1 LKYFGTLPVI
11 TLKMPKKSGHL
22 GINSIKYYI
31 SQNSVYTYRMEKAT
45 RTKNRIMLPTFGA
58 ELFTYLKDVNDHES
72 FTASMRLKDVLSE
85 RLKNEINSWFSVPA
99 IPELDR
105 TLLRKITN
113 SLLSAGTIGEKRTKD
128 ALSEIRFER
137 SNLNL
142 EMNVAIATEK
152 LREWSRDFRSAKGFL
167 DHQYK
172 CINSFLRIQKTTN
185 DENVRNLLKMEIAS
199 QSDFIAWQKILEEY
213 WNQKGIIK
221 QNLRNSYENIFRL
234 FMSSFDDQIQNGLYH
249 KLLDQNWQK
258 YIDSSVFEF
267 STNND
272 HQLVEEDSSKRM
284 NPEES
289 AFEIDLRI
297 EGGEIF
303 YHILCN
309 RLNELQASELRF
321 KIALAISRTELFK
334 DLMFSV
340 SIISSDIPVILIRV
354 DAKSDE
360 EELARMVMLLE
371 EVIERSKLPN

>member
-1 LKYFGTLPVI
+1 
-11 TLKMPKKSGHL
+11 
-22 GINSIKYYI
+22 
-31 SQNSVYTYRMEKAT
+31 MEKVT
-45 RTKNRIMLPTFGA
+45 RPRNRIALPTFGA

-85 RLKNEINSWFSVPA
+85 RVKNEINGWFLVPS

-128 ALSEIRFER
+128 ALSEIRFDS
-137 SNLNL
+137 SNLKL
-142 EMNVAIATEK
+142 EMNVALATEK

-185 DENVRNLLKMEIAS
+185 DENVRNLLKMEITS
-199 QSDFIAWQKILEEY
+199 RSDFSTWQKNLEEY

-234 FMSSFDDQIQNGLYH
+234 FMGSFDEQIQNGLYH

-258 YIDSSVFEF
+258 YIDSSIFETPSSSYQHLEEEYL
-267 STNND
+267 STKED
-272 HQLVEEDSSKRM
+272 HKEL
-284 NPEES
+284 P
-289 AFEIDLRI
+289 FEINLRI

-321 KIALAISRTELFK
+321 KIALAISRTTVFK
-334 DLMFSV
+334 DLTFSV
-340 SIISSDIPVILIRV
+340 SLLTSDVPVILIRV

>member
-1 LKYFGTLPVI
+1 
-11 TLKMPKKSGHL
+11 
-22 GINSIKYYI
+22 
-31 SQNSVYTYRMEKAT
+31 MEKVT
-45 RTKNRIMLPTFGA
+45 RPRNRIALPTFGA

-85 RLKNEINSWFSVPA
+85 RVKNEINSWFLVPS

-128 ALSEIRFER
+128 ALSEIRFD
-137 SNLNL
+137 SGNLKL
-142 EMNVAIATEK
+142 DMNVAVATEK

-185 DENVRNLLKMEIAS
+185 DENVRILLKMEITSHA
-199 QSDFIAWQKILEEY
+199 DFTKWQKNLEEY

-234 FMSSFDDQIQNGLYH
+234 FMGSFDDQIQNGLYH

-258 YIDSSVFEF
+258 YIDPSVFEIPSSSYQDLAEEF
-267 STNND
+267 LSTK
-272 HQLVEEDSSKRM
+272 VENKEL
-284 NPEES
+284 P
-289 AFEIDLRI
+289 FEIDLRI

-321 KIALAISRTELFK
+321 KIALAISRTALFK
-334 DLMFSV
+334 DLTFSV
-340 SIISSDIPVILIRV
+340 SLVSSDVPVILIRV

-360 EELARMVMLLE
+360 EKLAKMVVLLE
-371 EVIERSKLPN
+371 DVIERSKLPN

>member
-1 LKYFGTLPVI
+1 
-11 TLKMPKKSGHL
+11 
-22 GINSIKYYI
+22 
-31 SQNSVYTYRMEKAT
+31 MEKAT
-45 RTKNRIMLPTFGA
+45 RTKNRITLPTFGA

-85 RLKNEINSWFSVPA
+85 RLKSEINGWFSVPA

-128 ALSEIRFER
+128 ALSEIRFDS
-137 SNLNL
+137 SNLKI
-142 EMNVAIATEK
+142 EMNVAMATEK

-185 DENVRNLLKMEIAS
+185 DENVRVLLKMEITS
-199 QSDFIAWQKILEEY
+199 HSDFCGWQKILEEY

-234 FMSSFDDQIQNGLYH
+234 FMGSFDEQIQNGLYH

-258 YIDSSVFEF
+258 YIDSSVFEIPAD
-267 STNND
+267 ND
-272 HQLVEEDSSKRM
+272 QTLVEQYSSPSTDYKEL
-284 NPEES
+284 P
-289 AFEIDLRI
+289 FEIDLRI

-321 KIALAISRTELFK
+321 KIALAISRTALFK
-334 DLMFSV
+334 DLTFSV
-340 SIISSDIPVILIRV
+340 SIIHSDVPVILIRV

-360 EELARMVMLLE
+360 VELARMIKLLE
-371 EVIERSKLPN
+371 EVIERSKLTN

>member
-1 LKYFGTLPVI
+1 
-11 TLKMPKKSGHL
+11 
-22 GINSIKYYI
+22 
-31 SQNSVYTYRMEKAT
+31 MEKAT
-45 RTKNRIMLPTFGA
+45 RTKNRIALPTFGA

-85 RLKNEINSWFSVPA
+85 RLKNEINGWFSVPA

-128 ALSEIRFER
+128 ALSEIRFEH

-142 EMNVAIATEK
+142 EMNVTIATEK

-185 DENVRNLLKMEIAS
+185 DENVRNLLRMEIAS
-199 QSDFIAWQKILEEY
+199 HADFIAWQKILEEY
-213 WNQKGIIK
+213 WNQKEIIK

-234 FMSSFDDQIQNGLYH
+234 FMGTFDDQIQNGLYH
-249 KLLDQNWQK
+249 KLLDQNGQK
-258 YIDSSVFEF
+258 YIDSSVFEL
-267 STNND
+267 STTDD
-272 HQLVEEDSSKRM
+272 HQLVEEDSSISLVPK
-284 NPEES
+284 EL

-340 SIISSDIPVILIRV
+340 SLISSDVPVILIRA

-360 EELARMVMLLE
+360 EELGRMVLLLE

>member
-1 LKYFGTLPVI
+1 
-11 TLKMPKKSGHL
+11 
-22 GINSIKYYI
+22 
-31 SQNSVYTYRMEKAT
+31 MEKAT
-45 RTKNRIMLPTFGA
+45 RSKNRIVLPTFGA

-72 FTASMRLKDVLSE
+72 FTASRRLKDVLSE

-128 ALSEIRFER
+128 ALSEIRFEP

-142 EMNVAIATEK
+142 EMNVTTATEK

-199 QSDFIAWQKILEEY
+199 HSDFSAWQKMLEEY
-213 WNQKGIIK
+213 WNQKGIVK
-221 QNLRNSYENIFRL
+221 QNLRNSYENIFRV
-234 FMSSFDDQIQNGLYH
+234 FMGSFDDQIQNGLYH

-258 YIDSSVFEF
+258 YIDSSVFEL
-267 STNND
+267 SSND
-272 HQLVEEDSSKRM
+272 DHRLVEEYALLNIDRKEL
-284 NPEES
+284 P
-289 AFEIDLRI
+289 FEIDLRI

-303 YHILCN
+303 YHVLCN

-321 KIALAISRTELFK
+321 KIALAISRTAIFK
-334 DLMFSV
+334 NLMFSV
-340 SIISSDIPVILIRV
+340 SLISSDVPVILIRV

>member
-1 LKYFGTLPVI
+1 
-11 TLKMPKKSGHL
+11 
-22 GINSIKYYI
+22 
-31 SQNSVYTYRMEKAT
+31 MEKAT
-45 RTKNRIMLPTFGA
+45 RTKNRITLPTFGA

-85 RLKNEINSWFSVPA
+85 RLKNEINGWFSVPA

-185 DENVRNLLKMEIAS
+185 DENVRSLLKMEISS
-199 QSDFIAWQKILEEY
+199 QADFIAWQKILEEY

-234 FMSSFDDQIQNGLYH
+234 FMGSFDDQIQNGLYH

-258 YIDSSVFEF
+258 YIDSSVFEL
-267 STNND
+267 SINDD
-272 HQLVEEDSSKRM
+272 HQLVEEDSSMRM
-284 NPEES
+284 DLKEL

-340 SIISSDIPVILIRV
+340 SLISSDVPVILIRV

-360 EELARMVMLLE
+360 EELAQMVVLLE

>member
-1 LKYFGTLPVI
+1 
-11 TLKMPKKSGHL
+11 
-22 GINSIKYYI
+22 
-31 SQNSVYTYRMEKAT
+31 MEKAT
-45 RTKNRIMLPTFGA
+45 RTKNRIALPTFGA

-85 RLKNEINSWFSVPA
+85 RLKNEINGWFSVPA

-128 ALSEIRFER
+128 ALSEIRFEH

-142 EMNVAIATEK
+142 EMNVTIATEK

-185 DENVRNLLKMEIAS
+185 DENVRNLLRMEIAS
-199 QSDFIAWQKILEEY
+199 HADFIAWQKILEEY
-213 WNQKGIIK
+213 WNQKEIIK

-234 FMSSFDDQIQNGLYH
+234 FMGTFDDQIQNGLYH

-258 YIDSSVFEF
+258 YIDSSVFEL
-267 STNND
+267 STND
-272 HQLVEEDSSKRM
+272 DYQLVEEDSSISMVPK
-284 NPEES
+284 EL

-321 KIALAISRTELFK
+321 KIALAISRTESFK

-340 SIISSDIPVILIRV
+340 SLISSDVPVILIRA

-360 EELARMVMLLE
+360 EELGRMVLLLE
-371 EVIERSKLPN
+371 EVIESSKLPN

>member
-1 LKYFGTLPVI
+1 
-11 TLKMPKKSGHL
+11 
-22 GINSIKYYI
+22 
-31 SQNSVYTYRMEKAT
+31 MEKAT
-45 RTKNRIMLPTFGA
+45 RTKNRITLPTFGA

-85 RLKNEINSWFSVPA
+85 RLKNEINGWFSVPA

-185 DENVRNLLKMEIAS
+185 DENVRSLLKMEIAS
-199 QSDFIAWQKILEEY
+199 QADFIAWQKILEEY

-234 FMSSFDDQIQNGLYH
+234 FMGSFDEKIQNGLYH
-249 KLLDQNWQK
+249 KLLDRNWQK
-258 YIDSSVFEF
+258 YIDSSVFEL
-267 STNND
+267 STSNV
-272 HQLVEEDSSKRM
+272 HQLVEEDSSMRM
-284 NPEES
+284 DLKEL

-334 DLMFSV
+334 DLTFSV
-340 SIISSDIPVILIRV
+340 SLISSDVLIILIRV

-360 EELARMVMLLE
+360 EELAQMVVLLE

>member
-1 LKYFGTLPVI
+1 
-11 TLKMPKKSGHL
+11 
-22 GINSIKYYI
+22 
-31 SQNSVYTYRMEKAT
+31 MEKAT
-45 RTKNRIMLPTFGA
+45 RTKNRIALPTFGA

-85 RLKNEINSWFSVPA
+85 RLKSEINGWFSVPA

-128 ALSEIRFER
+128 ALSEIRFDS
-137 SNLNL
+137 SNLKI
-142 EMNVAIATEK
+142 EMNVAMATEK

-185 DENVRNLLKMEIAS
+185 DENVRVLLKMEITS
-199 QSDFIAWQKILEEY
+199 HSDFCAWQKILEEY

-234 FMSSFDDQIQNGLYH
+234 FMGSFDEQIQNGLYH

-258 YIDSSVFEF
+258 YIDSSVFEI
-267 STNND
+267 STDND
-272 HQLVEEDSSKRM
+272 QTLVEQYSSPSTDYKEL
-284 NPEES
+284 P
-289 AFEIDLRI
+289 FEIDLRI

-321 KIALAISRTELFK
+321 KIALAISRTALFK
-334 DLMFSV
+334 DLTFSV
-340 SIISSDIPVILIRV
+340 SIIHSDVPVILIRV

-360 EELARMVMLLE
+360 VELARMIKLLE
-371 EVIERSKLPN
+371 EVIEGSKLTN

>member
-1 LKYFGTLPVI
+1 
-11 TLKMPKKSGHL
+11 
-22 GINSIKYYI
+22 
-31 SQNSVYTYRMEKAT
+31 MEKAT
-45 RTKNRIMLPTFGA
+45 RSKNRIVLPTFGA

-72 FTASMRLKDVLSE
+72 FTASRRLKDVLSE
-85 RLKNEINSWFSVPA
+85 RLKNEINSWFSVPT

-128 ALSEIRFER
+128 ALSEIRFEP
-137 SNLNL
+137 SSLNL
-142 EMNVAIATEK
+142 EMNVATATEK

-199 QSDFIAWQKILEEY
+199 HSDFSAWQKMLEEY
-213 WNQKGIIK
+213 WNQKGIVK
-221 QNLRNSYENIFRL
+221 QNLRNSYENTFRL
-234 FMSSFDDQIQNGLYH
+234 FMGSFDDQIQNGLYH

-258 YIDSSVFEF
+258 YIDSSVFEL
-267 STNND
+267 SSND
-272 HQLVEEDSSKRM
+272 DHRLVEEYALLNIDRKEL
-284 NPEES
+284 P
-289 AFEIDLRI
+289 FEIDLRI

-303 YHILCN
+303 YHVLCN

-321 KIALAISRTELFK
+321 KIALAISRTAIFK

-340 SIISSDIPVILIRV
+340 SLIRSDVPVILIRV

-360 EELARMVMLLE
+360 EELARMVILLE

>member
-1 LKYFGTLPVI
+1 
-11 TLKMPKKSGHL
+11 
-22 GINSIKYYI
+22 
-31 SQNSVYTYRMEKAT
+31 MEKAT
-45 RTKNRIMLPTFGA
+45 RTKNRIALPTFGA

-85 RLKNEINSWFSVPA
+85 RLKNEINGWFSVPT

-128 ALSEIRFER
+128 ALSEIRFEH
-137 SNLNL
+137 SNLKL
-142 EMNVAIATEK
+142 EMNVTIATEK

-185 DENVRNLLKMEIAS
+185 DENVRNLLRMEIAS
-199 QSDFIAWQKILEEY
+199 HADFIAWQKILEEY
-213 WNQKGIIK
+213 WNQKEIIK

-234 FMSSFDDQIQNGLYH
+234 FMGTFDDQIQNGLYH

-258 YIDSSVFEF
+258 YIDSSVFEL
-267 STNND
+267 STHGD
-272 HQLVEEDSSKRM
+272 YQLVEEGSSISMISK
-284 NPEES
+284 EL

-340 SIISSDIPVILIRV
+340 SLISSDVPVILIRA

-360 EELARMVMLLE
+360 EELARMVLLLE

>member
-1 LKYFGTLPVI
+1 
-11 TLKMPKKSGHL
+11 
-22 GINSIKYYI
+22 
-31 SQNSVYTYRMEKAT
+31 MEKAT
-45 RTKNRIMLPTFGA
+45 RSKNRIVLPTFGA
-58 ELFTYLKDVNDHES
+58 ELFTYLKDVNDRES
-72 FTASMRLKDVLSE
+72 FTASRRLKDVLSE

-128 ALSEIRFER
+128 ALSEIRFEP
-137 SNLNL
+137 SSLNV
-142 EMNVAIATEK
+142 EINVTTATEK

-185 DENVRNLLKMEIAS
+185 DENVRNLLKMEIATH
-199 QSDFIAWQKILEEY
+199 SDFCAWQKMLEEY
-213 WNQKGIIK
+213 WNQKGIVK
-221 QNLRNSYENIFRL
+221 QNLRNSYENVFRL
-234 FMSSFDDQIQNGLYH
+234 FMGSFDDQIQNGLYH

-258 YIDSSVFEF
+258 YIDSSVFEL
-267 STNND
+267 SSNEE
-272 HQLVEEDSSKRM
+272 HRLVEDYASLNIDRKEL
-284 NPEES
+284 P
-289 AFEIDLRI
+289 FEIDLRI

-321 KIALAISRTELFK
+321 KIALAISRTAIFK

-340 SIISSDIPVILIRV
+340 SLISSDVPVILIRV

-360 EELARMVMLLE
+360 AELARMVMLLE

>member
-1 LKYFGTLPVI
+1 
-11 TLKMPKKSGHL
+11 
-22 GINSIKYYI
+22 
-31 SQNSVYTYRMEKAT
+31 MEKAT

>member
-1 LKYFGTLPVI
+1 
-11 TLKMPKKSGHL
+11 
-22 GINSIKYYI
+22 
-31 SQNSVYTYRMEKAT
+31 MEKAT
-45 RTKNRIMLPTFGA
+45 RTKNRITLPTFGA

-85 RLKNEINSWFSVPA
+85 RLKNEINSWFSIPA

-113 SLLSAGTIGEKRTKD
+113 SLLSAGAIGEKRTKD
-128 ALSEIRFER
+128 ALSEIRFDT
-137 SNLNL
+137 NKLNL
-142 EMNVAIATEK
+142 EMNVTTATEK

-185 DENVRNLLKMEIAS
+185 DENVRNLLKMEITS
-199 QSDFIAWQKILEEY
+199 HSDFSTWQKSLEEY
-213 WNQKGIIK
+213 WNKKGIVK

-234 FMSSFDDQIQNGLYH
+234 FMGSFDEQIQNGLYH

-258 YIDSSVFEF
+258 YIDSSVFETF
-267 STNND
+267 PNSEVLLDEESSSTNIEYKV
-272 HQLVEEDSSKRM
+272 L
-284 NPEES
+284 P
-289 AFEIDLRI
+289 FEIDLRI

-321 KIALAISRTELFK
+321 KIALAISRTALFK

-340 SIISSDIPVILIRV
+340 SLISSDVPVILIRV

-360 EELARMVMLLE
+360 EELARMVRLLE

>member
-1 LKYFGTLPVI
+1 
-11 TLKMPKKSGHL
+11 
-22 GINSIKYYI
+22 
-31 SQNSVYTYRMEKAT
+31 MEKVT
-45 RTKNRIMLPTFGA
+45 RTKNRIALPTFGA

-85 RLKNEINSWFSVPA
+85 RLKNEINGWFSVPA

-128 ALSEIRFER
+128 ALSEIRFEH

-142 EMNVAIATEK
+142 EMNVTIATEK

-185 DENVRNLLKMEIAS
+185 DENVRNLLRMEIAS
-199 QSDFIAWQKILEEY
+199 HADFIAWQKILEEY
-213 WNQKGIIK
+213 WNQKEIIK

-234 FMSSFDDQIQNGLYH
+234 FMGTFDDQIQNGLYH

-258 YIDSSVFEF
+258 YIDSSVFEL
-267 STNND
+267 STND
-272 HQLVEEDSSKRM
+272 DYQLVEEDSSISMVPK
-284 NPEES
+284 EL

-340 SIISSDIPVILIRV
+340 SLISSDVPVILIRA

-360 EELARMVMLLE
+360 EELGRMVLLLE
-371 EVIERSKLPN
+371 EVIESSKLPN

>member
-1 LKYFGTLPVI
+1 
-11 TLKMPKKSGHL
+11 
-22 GINSIKYYI
+22 
-31 SQNSVYTYRMEKAT
+31 MEKAT
-45 RTKNRIMLPTFGA
+45 RTKNRIALPTFGA

-85 RLKNEINSWFSVPA
+85 RLKNEINGWFSVPA

-128 ALSEIRFER
+128 ALSEIRFEP
-137 SNLNL
+137 SSLNL
-142 EMNVAIATEK
+142 EMNVTIATEK

-185 DENVRNLLKMEIAS
+185 DENVRNLLKMEIS
-199 QSDFIAWQKILEEY
+199 SHSDFSAWQKMLEEY

-234 FMSSFDDQIQNGLYH
+234 FMGFFDDQIQNGLYH

-258 YIDSSVFEF
+258 YIDSSVFQL
-267 STNND
+267 SSND
-272 HQLVEEDSSKRM
+272 DHRLVDEYPSLNMDRKEL
-284 NPEES
+284 P
-289 AFEIDLRI
+289 FEIDLRI
-297 EGGEIF
+297 EGGKIF

-321 KIALAISRTELFK
+321 KIALAISRTALFK

-340 SIISSDIPVILIRV
+340 SLISSDVPVILIRV

-360 EELARMVMLLE
+360 EELARMVILLE

>member
-1 LKYFGTLPVI
+1 
-11 TLKMPKKSGHL
+11 
-22 GINSIKYYI
+22 
-31 SQNSVYTYRMEKAT
+31 MEKAT
-45 RTKNRIMLPTFGA
+45 RTKNRITLPTFGA

-85 RLKNEINSWFSVPA
+85 RLKNEINSWFSIPA

-113 SLLSAGTIGEKRTKD
+113 SLLSAGAIGEKRTKD
-128 ALSEIRFER
+128 ALSEIRFDT
-137 SNLNL
+137 NKLNL
-142 EMNVAIATEK
+142 EMNVTTATEK

-185 DENVRNLLKMEIAS
+185 DENVRNLLKMEITS
-199 QSDFIAWQKILEEY
+199 HSDFSTWQKSLEEY
-213 WNQKGIIK
+213 WNKKGIVK

-234 FMSSFDDQIQNGLYH
+234 FMGSFDEQIQNGLYH

-258 YIDSSVFEF
+258 YIDSSVFETCPNSEVLLDEESS
-267 STNND
+267 STNIEYKV
-272 HQLVEEDSSKRM
+272 L
-284 NPEES
+284 P
-289 AFEIDLRI
+289 FEIDLRI

-321 KIALAISRTELFK
+321 KIALAISRTALFK

-340 SIISSDIPVILIRV
+340 SLISSDVPVILIRV

-360 EELARMVMLLE
+360 EELARMVRLLE

>member
-1 LKYFGTLPVI
+1 MF
-11 TLKMPKKSGHL
+11 
-22 GINSIKYYI
+22 SIKYYI
-31 SQNSVYTYRMEKAT
+31 FQISVYTRRMEKAT
-45 RTKNRIMLPTFGA
+45 RTKNRITLPTFGA

-85 RLKNEINSWFSVPA
+85 RLKNEINSWFSIPA

-113 SLLSAGTIGEKRTKD
+113 SLLSAGAIGEKRTKD
-128 ALSEIRFER
+128 ALSEIRFDT
-137 SNLNL
+137 NKLNL
-142 EMNVAIATEK
+142 EMNVTTATEK

-185 DENVRNLLKMEIAS
+185 DENVRNLLKMEITS
-199 QSDFIAWQKILEEY
+199 HSDFSTWQKSLEEY
-213 WNQKGIIK
+213 WNKKGIVK

-234 FMSSFDDQIQNGLYH
+234 FMGSFDEQIQNGLYH

-258 YIDSSVFEF
+258 YIDSSVFETCPNSEVLLDEESS
-267 STNND
+267 STNIEYKV
-272 HQLVEEDSSKRM
+272 L
-284 NPEES
+284 P
-289 AFEIDLRI
+289 FEIDLRI

-321 KIALAISRTELFK
+321 KIALAISRTALFK

-340 SIISSDIPVILIRV
+340 SLISSDVPVILIRV

-360 EELARMVMLLE
+360 EELARMVRLLE

>member
-1 LKYFGTLPVI
+1 
-11 TLKMPKKSGHL
+11 
-22 GINSIKYYI
+22 
-31 SQNSVYTYRMEKAT
+31 MEKAT
-45 RTKNRIMLPTFGA
+45 RSKNRIVLPTFGA

-72 FTASMRLKDVLSE
+72 FTASRRLKDVLSE

-128 ALSEIRFER
+128 ALSEIRFEP
-137 SNLNL
+137 SSLNV
-142 EMNVAIATEK
+142 EINVTTATEK

-185 DENVRNLLKMEIAS
+185 DENVRNLLKMEIATH
-199 QSDFIAWQKILEEY
+199 SDFYAWQKMLEEY
-213 WNQKGIIK
+213 WNQKGIVK
-221 QNLRNSYENIFRL
+221 QNLRNSYENVFRL
-234 FMSSFDDQIQNGLYH
+234 FMGSFDDQIQNGLYH

-258 YIDSSVFEF
+258 YIDSSVFEL
-267 STNND
+267 SSNEE
-272 HQLVEEDSSKRM
+272 HRLVEDYASLNIDRKEL
-284 NPEES
+284 P
-289 AFEIDLRI
+289 FEIDLRI

-321 KIALAISRTELFK
+321 KIALAISRTAIFK

-340 SIISSDIPVILIRV
+340 SLISSDVPVILIRV

-360 EELARMVMLLE
+360 AELARMVMLLE